1 MSKSITQEAMTQ
13 ASRETAKRLAS
24 AGFKRNGIHLNRKVG
39 ELFHAIRFQASQ
51 WGTAAEG
58 KFTVNLIVTSP
69 SLYTEW
75 IGRPFPANPA
85 SALFPIQMR
94 IGSLTPQRYDHWWQ
108 VDSETDISSLA
119 TEVAS
124 TIEQYAMQFF
134 TLYESNELLLAQ
146 LRQGNCPGCTSPQRA
161 VVHAL
166 VANNLGYQAE
176 AVEACQ
182 RALSESNVPAFSDR
196 VIGLAQKLGLPVT

>member
-24 AGFKRNGIHLNRKVG
+24 ARFKRKGIHLHRKVG
-39 ELFHAIRFQASQ
+39 ELFHAIHFQASQ
-51 WGTAAEG
+51 WCTAADG

-75 IGRPFPANPA
+75 IGSPFPANPA
-85 SALFPIQMR
+85 SALFPTHMR
-94 IGSLTPQRYDHWWQ
+94 IGSLIPHRCDRWWR

-124 TIEQYAMQFF
+124 TIEQYGMQFF
-134 TLYESNELLLAQ
+134 SLYESNELLLAQ
-146 LRQGNCPGCTSPQRA
+146 LRQGNCPGCTAPLA
-161 VVHAL
+161 VVVHAL

-182 RALSESNVPAFSDR
+182 KAVSESNVPAFSKR
-196 VIGLAQKLGLPVT
+196 VISLAQKLGLPVT